1 MDTKREMAEGS
12 VSPALRALEFYRYA
26 VPYVKV
32 VVVFVDETLTARG
45 LPSGVGGMHWAV
57 GRAGLEQRVKVVGAY
72 DLNDGANRTYRHN
85 FPDTPV
91 RAVRTV
97 HVPPRCLHLFV
108 CTHASVG
115 CSASSMQ
122 RDLASLDVHEVEAHA
137 ADIWLMSP
145 PCQVQPRAHAGRVGS
160 WRDTWGVLTASMAV
174 GAR

>member
-1 MDTKREMAEGS
+1 
-12 VSPALRALEFYRYA
+12 
-26 VPYVKV
+26 
-32 VVVFVDETLTARG
+32 
-45 LPSGVGGMHWAV
+45 MHWAV

-72 DLNDGANRTYRHN
+72 DLNDGANRTYRRN

-97 HVPPRCLHLFV
+97 HVPPRCLHLSA
-108 CTHASVG
+108 CTHAPVG
-115 CSASSMQ
+115 RSASSAQ

-145 PCQVQPRAHAGRVGS
+145 PCQVQPCLHAGQVGRL
-160 WRDTWGVLTASMAV
+160 RDTWEGADRQHDLAWAV